1 MTLLTARPGSDFR
14 PSHSSLWCAHLG
26 AACFVIITFSAGICR
41 GDSVGRDGPDTGRKE
56 TTQGLAAFEKGVF
69 DQAIQHWEKAA
80 QFYRAQHDN
89 PHEIDAQVRLAAAY
103 EAVGQ
108 FSDAIRLLNDAV
120 SLATAANDRAR
131 IILAKSD
138 LGEAY
143 SYTRRSDFAE
153 SNLREALV
161 LALADQDLKA
171 AASIHNSLGNLL
183 AAEDRLGDARKE
195 YLEGASSARLVH
207 DRLLAAKALSN
218 AASTSSRGTAA
229 ADAAGMNDD
238 AMDEVRQAPD
248 GHEKAFVMIV
258 CAQTYQQ
265 LLQQQPGSR
274 DVLYASATNAYNA
287 AIQVAQNIGDDRAA
301 TYALGGLGGLYE
313 QDGRFTEALELT
325 LRAARLAENTQATEA
340 LYQWE
345 WQTGRLLR
353 ALGQTDEAIAAYRRG
368 IRSLQP
374 IRNDLYLA
382 HANRPGPASP
392 REAVGRIYYELADL
406 LLRQADS
413 LKDPD
418 QIQTNLVAARA
429 VVEQLRSAELE
440 DYFQDQCVNLARKT
454 PLEKVSADAAV
465 IYLIPLA
472 DRTEILVGFSTGL
485 KRFKAAVGSEELT
498 AEVQRFRKNLEKRT
512 TYEYLEQARHLYDWL
527 IRPLKD
533 ELARH
538 QIQTLVFVP
547 DGALQT
553 VPLAALQDGERF
565 LIQDFSVAV
574 TPGLTL
580 TAPRS
585 ARRDQGRVLI
595 AGLSKGVREF
605 PPLDYVPTELQHLRA
620 LYPGEELFNKTFLDA
635 TLEKEFAGGQYSI
648 VHIAS
653 HGQFEHDCD
662 KTFILTYDDKL
673 TMDDLEHLIRPSQ
686 FRREPVEL
694 LTLSACQTAAG
705 DERAALGLAGVA
717 VKAGAR
723 SALATLWFVNDQA
736 SATLM
741 TEFYTQLAGDR
752 SISKA
757 RALQLAQQK
766 LLADQRYHHPCY
778 WAPYLLIGNWL

>member
-1 MTLLTARPGSDFR
+1 VCVA
-14 PSHSSLWCAHLG
+14 SLAI
-26 AACFVIITFSAGICR
+26 VTFSAGICR
-41 GDSVGRDGPDTGRKE
+41 GNATGQDDPDIGRRE
-56 TTQGLAAFEKGVF
+56 TAEGLAAFEKGMF
-69 DQAIQHWEKAA
+69 DQAIPHWEKAV
-80 QFYRAQHDN
+80 QFYRAHHDN
-89 PHEIDAQVRLAAAY
+89 PHEIDAQVRLAATY

-108 FSDAIRLLNDAV
+108 FNDAIRLLNDAV
-120 SLATAANDRAR
+120 NLASVANDRRR
-131 IILAKSD
+131 IILAKSN

-143 SYTRRSDFAE
+143 FYTRRSDFAE
-153 SNLREALV
+153 ANLREALA

-171 AASIHNSLGNLL
+171 AAAIHNSLGNLL
-183 AAEDRLGDARKE
+183 AAQDRPGDALE
-195 YLEGASSARLVH
+195 AYLESASLARLTH
-207 DRLLAAKALSN
+207 DRLLVAKAFSN
-218 AASTSSRGTAA
+218 AASTATRGTVAS
-229 ADAAGMNDD
+229 DAASMSD
-238 AMDEVRQAPD
+238 AAMEEAHQAPD
-248 GHEKAFVMIV
+248 GHEKAFTMIV

-265 LLQQQPGSR
+265 LLQRRLGSR
-274 DVLYASATNAYNA
+274 DALYASATNAYNA
-287 AIQVAQNIGDDRAA
+287 AIQVARNIGDDRAA

-313 QDGRFTEALELT
+313 QDARYAEALELT
-325 LRAARLAENTQATEA
+325 RRATFLAQKIQATEA

-353 ALGQTDEAIAAYRRG
+353 ALGQTEEAIAAYRRA
-368 IRSLQP
+368 IQSLQP
-374 IRNDLYLA
+374 IRNDLYLTY
-382 HANRPGPASP
+382 ANGPGPASP
-392 REAVGRIYYELADL
+392 REAIGRVYYELADL
-406 LLRQADS
+406 LLRRTDTLSDA
-413 LKDPD
+413 D
-418 QIQTNLVAARA
+418 QIQTNLVAARG
-429 VVEQLRSAELE
+429 VVEQLKSAELE
-440 DYFQDQCVNLARKT
+440 DYFQDQCDCLTKKT
-454 PLEKVSADAAV
+454 PLEKVSPDAAV
-465 IYLIPLA
+465 IYFIPLR
-472 DRTEILVGFSTGL
+472 DRTEILVGFSTTL
-485 KRFKAAVGSEELT
+485 ERFKAAVGSEELT

-585 ARRDQGRVLI
+585 ARRDRGQVLI
-595 AGLSKGVREF
+595 AGLSQAVRGF
-605 PPLDYVPTELQHLRA
+605 PPLDYVPIELQRLRV

-635 TLEKEFAGGQYSI
+635 TLEKAFGEGQYSI

-653 HGQFEHDCD
+653 HGQFEHDCS
-662 KTFILTYDDKL
+662 KTFVLTYDNKL

-705 DERAALGLAGVA
+705 DDRAALGLAGVA

-741 TEFYTQLAGDR
+741 SEFYTQLAGDR

-757 RALQLAQQK
+757 RALQVAQQK
-766 LLADQRYHHPCY
+766 MLADRRYHHPCY